1 MSQMQWWA
9 QCGQWEQEYEI
20 WLDSINQEREEYKA
34 WEMSSNRGDNNGP
47 VQGKP
52 SRSLPVSCELAPV
65 TVTRNRVTL
74 ENEMR
79 ASDMIE
85 SKYLKQ
91 ADLKGEEVIVTVE
104 RLGQGNV
111 AMDDKPEEIK
121 WMVKFKEFSKPMVLN
136 STNIR
141 TLERLLGDETDDWV
155 GKEVVLY
162 VDENVSFGGE
172 LVGGLRLKSAK
183 PATAPKRFNNP
194 AAAAALNE
202 KDIPF

>member
-1 MSQMQWWA
+1 MSDGWWWWTVGA
-9 QCGQWEQEYEI
+9 
-20 WLDSINQEREEYKA
+20 REEYEQ
-34 WEMSSNRGDNNGP
+34 WS
-47 VQGKP
+47 
-52 SRSLPVSCELAPV
+52 
-65 TVTRNRVTL
+65 TL
-74 ENEMR
+74 LEDEMR
-79 ASDMIE
+79 AGDMIE

-91 ADLKGEEVIVTVE
+91 ADLKGEEVIVTVQK
-104 RLGQGNV
+104 LGQGNV

-121 WMVKFKEFSKPMVLN
+121 WMVKFAEFQKAMVLN

-141 TLERLLGDETDDWV
+141 TLERLLGEETDDWI

-194 AAAAALNE
+194 AAKTALE
-202 KDIPF
+202 KKALEEDIPFN